1 MLSHAEA
8 SATARTLQ
16 SRPEVEGKHGSVPGR
31 RLPRAA
37 TYHLAGPRPHLTRW
51 GPTRGTEVSRRA
63 SPPGSITSNSRHSGH
78 NQPTGRRASPF
89 RADAN
94 GGGKSLG
101 KEPRKAAGAGGR
113 GLTLTGKPSS
123 STEQGGHGGRPT
135 RTQSLGC
142 AGVTQE
148 SSQTPPTA
156 LYKAKH
162 SPASPLDPSALKEWL
177 PARTC
182 RRPPT

>member
-8 SATARTLQ
+8 SATPRTLQ
-16 SRPEVEGKHGSVPGR
+16 PRPEVEGKHGSVPGR

-37 TYHLAGPRPHLTRW
+37 TYDLAGPRPHLTRW
-51 GPTRGTEVSRRA
+51 GPTRGTKEPRKPPRVNHKQSEALRA
-63 SPPGSITSNSRHSGH
+63 QSVHRPPG
-78 NQPTGRRASPF
+78 RASPF
-89 RADAN
+89 RADAK
-94 GGGKSLG
+94 GGGKRLG
-101 KEPRKAAGAGGR
+101 KEPREAAGAR
-113 GLTLTGKPSS
+113 GLTLTEKPSS
-123 STEQGGHGGRPT
+123 STQQDGHGARPT
-135 RTQSLGC
+135 RTPSQGC

-156 LYKAKH
+156 LYKATH